1 MRRVVI
7 TGLGAVTPVGNDAP
21 ATWQALLRG
30 TSGIG
35 LITRF
40 DPSALPIRI
49 AGEVKNFVLDPQID
63 AREARR
69 QSLYTR
75 YALNAVVEAVRAA
88 RLDMAQE
95 NPEQVGVIYGS
106 GAAGL
111 DLIFDNH

>member
-75 YALNAVVEAVRAA
+75 YALNAV
-88 RLDMAQE
+88 
-95 NPEQVGVIYGS
+95 
-106 GAAGL
+106 
-111 DLIFDNH
+111 